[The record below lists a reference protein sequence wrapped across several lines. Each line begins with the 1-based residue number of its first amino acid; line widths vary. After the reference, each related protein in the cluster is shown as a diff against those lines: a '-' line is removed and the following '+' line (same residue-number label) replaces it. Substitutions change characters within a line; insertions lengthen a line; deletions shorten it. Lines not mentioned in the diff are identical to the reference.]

1 MIGRSSR
8 SILSSIA
15 LLVALWAPPASALT
29 ELDGIVAVVD
39 DDIVLASELAA
50 RLRSVEMQ
58 MQQAKV
64 TPPPRDVLINQLL
77 ERLILES
84 LQLQMGERAGVKI
97 DDETLARAIEGIAKQ
112 NNMTVDQFTTE
123 LAQQG
128 MSFREFREQIRRE
141 LVIARVQRNRV
152 NSRIYIS
159 DQEIDAFLASPYGQQ
174 SLADEYRVGHI
185 LLAVADDAT
194 PEAVAQ
200 AEAKAQEIH
209 QQLLEGADF
218 RQMAIANSAGSNAL
232 EGGDLGWRKVGELP
246 TLFVDSVVNLKVG
259 ETAPPI
265 RSGSGFHIVQVLD
278 RRGAST
284 QMVNQVNVRHILV
297 KPSEIRSEAETKK
310 LIEHIHNRIEAG
322 EDFGAL
328 ARQYSEDPGSALAGG
343 ELGWA
348 EPEKYAPE
356 FASMIAAT
364 AEGRLSPPFRTEF
377 GWHVLIVDG
386 HREQDM
392 STEARRNLAIRI
404 LHNRRFEEELQEWL
418 REIRDEAFVEIRMGK
433 RDDRTDAG

>member
-1 MIGRSSR
+1 
-8 SILSSIA
+8 LSSIA
-15 LLVALWAPPASALT
+15 LLLALWAPRASALT

-39 DDIVLASELAA
+39 DDVVLASELAA
-50 RLRSVEMQ
+50 RLRSVEVQ
-58 MQQAKV
+58 MQQANV

-128 MSFREFREQIRRE
+128 MSVREFREQIRRE

-200 AEAKAQEIH
+200 AEATAQDIY

-218 RQMAIANSAGSNAL
+218 RQMAIAHSAGANAL

-284 QMVNQVNVRHILV
+284 QMVDQVNVRHILV
-297 KPSEIRSEAETKK
+297 KPSEIRSEAETKE
-310 LIEHIHNRIEAG
+310 LIEDIHDRIVAG

-348 EPEKYAPE
+348 EPDKYAPE

-364 AEGRLSPPFRTEF
+364 PEGQLSPPFRTEF
-377 GWHVLIVDG
+377 GWHVLVVEG
-386 HREQDM
+386 RREQDM

>member
-1 MIGRSSR
+1 
-8 SILSSIA
+8 
-15 LLVALWAPPASALT
+15 
-29 ELDGIVAVVD
+29 
-39 DDIVLASELAA
+39 
-50 RLRSVEMQ
+50 
-58 MQQAKV
+58 V
-64 TPPPRDVLINQLL
+64 TPPPQDVLLSQLL

-97 DDETLARAIEGIAKQ
+97 DDETLARAIDGIAKQ
-112 NNMTVDQFTTE
+112 NNMTAEQFTTE
-123 LAQQG
+123 LANEG

-159 DQEIDAFLASPYGQQ
+159 DQEVDAFLASPYGQQ
-174 SLADEYRVGHI
+174 SISDEYRVGHI

-200 AEAKAQEIH
+200 AQATAQDIY
-209 QQLLEGADF
+209 QQLVEGADF

-232 EGGDLGWRKVGELP
+232 EGGDLGWRKIGELP
-246 TLFVDSVVNLKVG
+246 SIFVESVVNLKVG
-259 ETAPPI
+259 ETAQPI

-284 QMVNQVNVRHILV
+284 QMVDQVDVRHILV
-297 KPSEIRSEAETKK
+297 KPSEIRTETETKQ
-310 LIEHIHNRIEAG
+310 LIEDIHDRLAAG
-322 EDFGAL
+322 EDFAAL

-356 FASMIAAT
+356 FEAMIAAT
-364 AEGRLSPPFRTEF
+364 PEGQLSPPFHTEF
-377 GWHVLIVDG
+377 GWHVLVVEA
-386 HREQDM
+386 RRKQDM
-392 STEARRNLAIRI
+392 STEARRNMAIRI

-418 REIRDEAFVEIRMGK
+418 REIRDEAFVEVRMGK
-433 RDDRTDAG
+433 REDRTDAG